1 MSLFKKGPNV
11 IYNYT
16 DQLLNPK
23 YYTAKNLWRR
33 NNIRDVYMPSV
44 VLFDDVFI
52 NPGDTPESLSFNYY
66 DRVDYGWTIM
76 VVNNITNYHEQW
88 PRTPDS
94 LRDYVYGK
102 YDNPAAVMMYE
113 TTEVTDALQ
122 RKIVKA
128 GMRVPSN
135 FQVTYYDGTASAG
148 VTVNPV
154 SAVTYYQY
162 EERLNNEKEKIQL
175 IKPIYVKE
183 FADMYVASLHS
194 GGSMVVGQNKSEIK
208 ID

>member
-154 SAVTYYQY
+154 SPVTYFEY
-162 EERLNNEKEKIQL
+162 EQRLNNEKEKIQL
-175 IKPIYVKE
+175 IKPTYIQE
-183 FADMYVASLHS
+183 FVNIYVASLHQ
-194 GGSMVVGQNKSEIK
+194 GGSLVVGQSKTEIK